1 MIRRIDGMAHE
12 SQGTVIA
19 AEHQSSRG
27 RTRAVKECLQCCDT
41 CLYIRALFTVAP
53 PHFRQRYPSGRAD
66 QVEVILELSWR
77 TPWVANTA
85 SCFCN
90 AE

>member
-1 MIRRIDGMAHE
+1 MIRRINGMADE

-41 CLYIRALFTVAP
+41 CLYIRALFTV
-53 PHFRQRYPSGRAD
+53 G
-66 QVEVILELSWR
+66 
-77 TPWVANTA
+77 TA
-85 SCFCN
+85 SF
-90 AE
+90 